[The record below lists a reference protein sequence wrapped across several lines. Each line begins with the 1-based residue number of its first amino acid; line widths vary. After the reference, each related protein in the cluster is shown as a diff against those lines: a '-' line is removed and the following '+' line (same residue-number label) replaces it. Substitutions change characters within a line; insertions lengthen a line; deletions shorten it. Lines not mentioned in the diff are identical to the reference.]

1 MRLRANILLR
11 LRADWPFL
19 AGRLPFFYGWVI
31 AVVSTLGVLF
41 SVPGQTMGMAVFA
54 DAFIEATG
62 LSRTELSFAYML
74 GTIASSLFLTRA
86 GRLYDAYGPRLL
98 LIGASLLLGTSVA
111 FLSVVDVVSGWL
123 AGELN
128 MDAAIPAFVLMIVGY
143 FGVRFSGQGVM
154 TSAST
159 NMLLVWFER
168 KRGLVTGTRGVI
180 VSLGF
185 SLAPLFLAFLLDSWG
200 WREALWLLA
209 VIVGPGFAILCLLLI
224 RDNPEVC
231 GLRADNQEPAKQDGA
246 GQRAATGFQLKV
258 VRRDPVFW
266 LYSMSLSIH
275 ALFGTAVT
283 FHIVA
288 IFDQAGRGREEAF
301 AYFIPQAVVSV
312 VTNLGASALAD
323 YTRLKPFLLV
333 MLLSFTLGAFGLIYL
348 EQAAGYWGLVMG
360 FGVGGGLWGVLSNL
374 VFIRHY
380 GPKHLGEISGL
391 NAALTVFASAIGP
404 LLFSLAFD
412 ITGTFAAGPILSIVA
427 LVLLLL
433 AAAVIPQPL
442 DQLPNRLR

>member
-1 MRLRANILLR
+1 MSVRASILRR
-11 LRADWPFL
+11 LRADWPFP

-31 AVVSTLGVLF
+31 AVVSTLGFLF

-86 GRLYDAYGPRLL
+86 GRLYDVYGPRLL
-98 LIGASLLLGTSVA
+98 LIGASLLLGASVA
-111 FLSVVDVVSGWL
+111 FVSLVDVLSGWVARAL
-123 AGELN
+123 DINATIL
-128 MDAAIPAFVLMIVGY
+128 AFVLMSVGY

-154 TSAST
+154 TSASR

-168 KRGLVTGTRGVI
+168 KRGLVSGTRGVV

-185 SLAPLFLAFLLDSWG
+185 SLAPLFLAFLIDSWG
-200 WREALWLLA
+200 WREALWWLA
-209 VIVGPGFAILCLLLI
+209 LIVGPGFAVMCLVLI

-231 GLRADNQEPAKQDGA
+231 GLRADNQEPTLQEDG
-246 GQRAATGFQLKV
+246 GRTETVSYQLKV

-266 LYSMSLSIH
+266 LYSIGLSIH

-288 IFDQAGRGREEAF
+288 IFNEAGRSREEAF

-323 YTRLKPFLLV
+323 YRRLKPFLLL
-333 MLLSFTLGAFGLIYL
+333 MLLSFTLGAVGLIYL
-348 EQAAGYWGLVMG
+348 EKATGYWALVIG
-360 FGVGGGLWGVLSNL
+360 FGVGGGLWGMLSNL
-374 VFIRHY
+374 AFIRHY

-412 ITGTFAAGPILSIVA
+412 ITGTFAAGPMLSIVA
-427 LVLLLL
+427 LVGLFV
-433 AAAVIPQPL
+433 AALVIPQPL
-442 DQLPNRLR
+442 DQLPKR